1 MDGYVWYRTRVD
13 CKDCPFSEE
22 LEADD
27 ERLPGE
33 VVIEH
38 GRETG
43 HILRVENLDR

>member
-1 MDGYVWYRTRVD
+1 ME

-27 ERLPGE
+27 RRLPGE
-33 VVIEH
+33 VVIQH

-43 HILRVENLDR
+43 HKLRVEFPDR